1 MRHMMMRRLV
11 PKPRPALRRRLAL
24 TVALVATLTTSVL
37 TAGGASA
44 AVVPATK
51 VLVFIEEN
59 HSLAQMRTGMPFTF
73 SLAQQYGYATN
84 YAAIRHP
91 SLPNYLAIAGGSTFG
106 VADDRSPA
114 AHPINAQTV
123 FGQALARGRTAK
135 TYAES
140 ASTTCDMKGTSLYAV
155 RHNPWLYFTPTAERT
170 GCTRY
175 DVPFSSF
182 SGDVA
187 AGTLPNVGLVVPNL
201 CNDAH
206 DCSLGTADTWLQ
218 QRLEEIYAG
227 PDWKSGHLA
236 VVVTADEDDRNS
248 GNTVLTVVI
257 HPSQDHNVVSR
268 SLTHYSL
275 TRLYEDVAGTD
286 HLGKAATAPDMG
298 AAFGLPMP

>member
-114 AHPINAQTV
+114 AHPINTQTV
-123 FGQALARGRTAK
+123 FGQARARGRTAK

-155 RHNPWLYFTPTAERT
+155 RHNP
-170 GCTRY
+170 GCTSLRQPSGRAAPATTCPSAASPVTSLPARCRTS
-175 DVPFSSF
+175 DWSSPT
-182 SGDVA
+182 SA
-187 AGTLPNVGLVVPNL
+187 TTRT
-201 CNDAH
+201 
-206 DCSLGTADTWLQ
+206 TARWA
-218 QRLEEIYAG
+218 R
-227 PDWKSGHLA
+227 
-236 VVVTADEDDRNS
+236 R
-248 GNTVLTVVI
+248 
-257 HPSQDHNVVSR
+257 
-268 SLTHYSL
+268 THGSSS
-275 TRLYEDVAGTD
+275 A
-286 HLGKAATAPDMG
+286 
-298 AAFGLPMP
+298 

>member
-1 MRHMMMRRLV
+1 MMMRRLV

-155 RHNPWLYFTPTAERT
+155 RHNPWLYFTPTAERK
-170 GCTRY
+170 GCTSY
-175 DVPFSSF
+175 DVPFRRF

-206 DCSLGTADTWLQ
+206 DCSLGTADAWFRQRMQ
-218 QRLEEIYAG
+218 QVFAG
-227 PDWKSGHLA
+227 PDWRAGRL
-236 VVVTADEDDRNS
+236 VVILTADEAGRGAAS
-248 GNTVLTVVI
+248 NTVLTVVI
-257 HPSQDHNVVSR
+257 HPSQSHKVVSTR
-268 SLTHYSL
+268 LTHYSL
-275 TRLYEDVAGTD
+275 TRLYEDIA
-286 HLGKAATAPDMG
+286 HAPYLRNAASAPSMS
-298 AAFGLPMP
+298 AAFGLPIA